1 MVKYVMRLAFFC
13 FAWAGIVFLT
23 GCTTPESH
31 RMYIDKTAYSSISDN
46 YKNHLG
52 RTDPFT
58 IERPSRILRRQ
69 LLEDAGLPVAGPAS
83 FGTDKLNPAE
93 HWPEPGYPLSPEKPD
108 SLADHSA
115 DATPEHDADDRAGQ
129 SGGETTDRPA
139 DDIPG
144 HHAADRAAPPAEDT
158 AKSLAADSKEA
169 LRLSL
174 VKALEVGACNNSEF
188 QTQKEKVFQAALS
201 LYLEQ
206 ENFRHHFL
214 GQFKQ
219 LASIDGASDPSL
231 GGVVT
236 SASGSDSRLFQN
248 GMSLTTALAVDL
260 AHLLTAGSSSS
271 LGISAD
277 TSISIPLLRGSG
289 THIVAEPLKQAERNL
304 VYAILEFERFK
315 KKFAVSMASS
325 YLIILKALDTVENT
339 AEDYRSRAVSARR
352 SKRLADAGRLKE
364 IEVDQAVQNEL
375 IARQRWVSARTRHKK
390 QMDEFKILLGLPPD
404 VNVSLDPD
412 ELKRLEKRPAMKAVH
427 KKILADNG
435 SSSPD
440 QNLPADAPVALPR
453 PDTESAGPFEL
464 DRFKTVQLAL
474 DNRLD
479 MREALGQVA
488 DAQRSVVVAAD
499 ALGAEL
505 SLFGTASI
513 GESRN
518 LTGAD
523 LANARLHLD
532 KGSTSSFLT
541 LNLPIDRR
549 TEAAEYRNQ
558 FIKLEQAVRAVQDL
572 EDAIKLDVQNRL
584 RELEEARE
592 TLYIQTKAVF
602 LAMKRVKSIT
612 LFMEAG
618 RAETRD
624 LLEAQD
630 ALLSAQNDL
639 TAARVD
645 YRVSELEIQRD
656 MGLLTVTDT
665 GLWQPVSLERIQ

>member
-13 FAWAGIVFLT
+13 FAWAGIMVVC
-23 GCTTPESH
+23 GCRTPESH
-31 RMYIDKTAYSSISDN
+31 RMYIDKAAYSSISDN

-69 LLEDAGLPVAGPAS
+69 LLEDAGLPVTGPAS

-93 HWPEPGYPLSPEKPD
+93 HWPEPGYPLSPETPD
-108 SLADHSA
+108 SLTDHST

-139 DDIPG
+139 DDTPD
-144 HHAADRAAPPAEDT
+144 HHADDKAAPPAEDT
-158 AKSLAADSKEA
+158 ADSLAADSKEA

-174 VKALEVGACNNSEF
+174 VKALEIGACNNSDF

-248 GMSLTTALAVDL
+248 GVSLTTALAVDL

-289 THIVAEPLKQAERNL
+289 THIVTEPLKQAERNL

-315 KKFAVSMASS
+315 KKFAVSIASS
-325 YLIILKALDTVENT
+325 YLIILKALDTVENS

-404 VNVSLDPD
+404 VNLTLDPD
-412 ELKRLEKRPAMKAVH
+412 ELKRLEQRPAMKAVH
-427 KKILADNG
+427 K
-435 SSSPD
+435 
-440 QNLPADAPVALPR
+440 
-453 PDTESAGPFEL
+453 SAGPFEL
-464 DRFKTVQLAL
+464 DRFKAVQLAF

-499 ALGAEL
+499 ALGAEMT
-505 SLFGTASI
+505 LFGTASI
-513 GESRN
+513 GEPRS
-518 LTGAD
+518 LTSAD

-532 KGSTSSFLT
+532 KGSASSFLT

-639 TAARVD
+639 TGARVD